1 MARIER
7 ITSCARRTSIAQ
19 WIFSATGNEPPS
31 DRTQTQKVRVT
42 GYLLWDDERNGKRRC
57 GFNDPLLQQKRV
69 PLPWWCINKSR
80 SLITAVIFLVL
91 AVDYGQA
98 KTTSPLKNAT
108 VLIIRHAEKPESG
121 KHLSPAGV
129 RRAQAYVD
137 FFNSFTLNSHL
148 VKVDHLFAA
157 KKSKNSDRPSETLL
171 PLSNALHLKI
181 HSTFDLSESQELADK
196 VRRSYSGETVLICWH
211 HGAIP
216 DLLRAF
222 GAKPKALLPGGE
234 WPDDVFGWLIV
245 LRYDQ
250 NGKASANVSNERIN
264 PDDAKHPPH

>member
-1 MARIER
+1 MTPLLSDSSPASKRI
-7 ITSCARRTSIAQ
+7 RRNNSIHISRYWLSLMGRRAQ
-19 WIFSATGNEPPS
+19 W
-31 DRTQTQKVRVT
+31 
-42 GYLLWDDERNGKRRC
+42 
-57 GFNDPLLQQKRV
+57 V

-80 SLITAVIFLVL
+80 SLIPAVIFLVL
-91 AVDYGQA
+91 TVDYGQA
-98 KTTSPLKNAT
+98 KTTSQLKNAT

-121 KHLSPAGV
+121 KHLSPDGV
-129 RRAQAYVD
+129 RRAQAYVG
-137 FFNSFTLNSHL
+137 FFKSFTLNSHL

-181 HSTFDLSESQELADK
+181 HSTFDLSESQDLADK

-222 GAKPKALLPGGE
+222 GANPKALLPGGE

-250 NGKASANVSNERIN
+250 NGKVSANVSNERIN
-264 PDDAKHPPH
+264 PDDAKHPPL